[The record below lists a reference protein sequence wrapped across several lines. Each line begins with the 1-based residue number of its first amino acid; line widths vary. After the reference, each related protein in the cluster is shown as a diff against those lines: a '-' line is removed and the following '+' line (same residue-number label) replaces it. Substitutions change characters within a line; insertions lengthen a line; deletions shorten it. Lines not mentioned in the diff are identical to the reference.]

1 MSLSCSGAPR
11 GFQDSDDMAF
21 IDEDLLWCSDND
33 SKLMDLSCLEGGPGG
48 GGGLVSSSTGFTS
61 AGGGGGNNH
70 GSSNSSHHPLGPFP
84 SNHHHSHHHLRFPNV
99 TNNTVSSTSGPVV
112 SSSSSPPSSVSPQ
125 AASSAPAF
133 NFMNNGGGGGGG
145 GGGTGHPESGD
156 APELPTLSQLSQADL
171 NGLVSTLDDDDDD
184 WVKQLG
190 DEPFELDPLLDEI
203 LEPNRATNHP
213 NHPSNNS
220 NNNGIS
226 HSSNNNQSQQGQQ
239 QQQQQ
244 QQHQQQPTGQN
255 GHFGNNPHHHQS
267 LQQFLAYSQQNQ
279 QQQNSN
285 GTNGIE
291 MESSR
296 LQNVPRRRKKPPDS
310 KMGMEISL
318 EEAVPSIL
326 HLARAS
332 TSNNNPSSGGGKM
345 GSILANTLCGP
356 HNGQHNKANI
366 AAANP
371 ILAGRTPELQI
382 TIFLAKQYISLR
394 PTRSKFNRQMFGRDM
409 DSENKIYMMTKSNP
423 SLGQREEACEPWN
436 DGMDQFPWNERTPT
450 LQQQHHHS
458 CLLQALM

>member
-1 MSLSCSGAPR
+1 M
-11 GFQDSDDMAF
+11 
-21 IDEDLLWCSDND
+21 
-33 SKLMDLSCLEGGPGG
+33 
-48 GGGLVSSSTGFTS
+48 
-61 AGGGGGNNH
+61 
-70 GSSNSSHHPLGPFP
+70 
-84 SNHHHSHHHLRFPNV
+84 